1 MVRARSAWCGGDKS
15 GQTLIFII
23 LILVILAFVA
33 LWNFDLHKIIYVKSL
48 SQNAGDSS
56 ALAGARWQAI
66 SLNLIGDLNVMQ
78 AVALTQGETNEAAAI
93 SELQARLCYVGP
105 MIGLEAA
112 QQAGKNNGIFNNDR
126 FTARL
131 MQHADVVRSDYA
143 ARGAD
148 GRMLFPEPFPGCW
161 NEYADMIEAVARNGV
176 AVGPDNAR
184 YYSDYSDGSLLLLPD
199 FYDAVTG
206 EDWCWFYFHAYEFL
220 KTYVDYHSWPPLPQ
234 IIPVPEPMNSEYFG
248 LGLKRQDRIGDARA
262 LAAMEAVRVERDLS
276 PDPVAGTVGSITS
289 AWYCFDQEAWGAW
302 ESISPFGENNFPATG
317 PVKSQY
323 DYAGGDAVTR
333 VLAASPRLTP
343 GAGTSKITWTA
354 AAKPFG
360 YLEVDGRQVKP
371 NEVELVLPAFRD
383 VRLFPADAS
392 SAPAGGAFNLDWRD
406 HIEGHLEDYLAT
418 GRTVA
423 GCTYC
428 MALVTWD
435 NPVFRQTGIDWLRDN
450 SGTCQVPGG
459 GGGPGGGSRHGH

>member
-1 MVRARSAWCGGDKS
+1 M
-15 GQTLIFII
+15 IFII
-23 LILVILAFVA
+23 MILVILAFVA
-33 LWNFDLHKIIYVKSL
+33 LWNFDLHKIVYVKSL

-78 AVALTQGETNEAAAI
+78 AVALTRGDTNEAATI
-93 SELQARLCYVGP
+93 NDLQARLCYVGP

-131 MQHADVVRSDYA
+131 IQHADVVLTEYTA
-143 ARGAD
+143 TGPD
-148 GRMLFPEPFPGCW
+148 GRMMFPEPFPGCW
-161 NEYADMIEAVARNGV
+161 TEYAAMIQAVARNGV

-184 YYSDYSDGSLLLLPD
+184 LYTDSSGGSLLLMPD
-199 FYDAVTG
+199 FYDAVAG
-206 EDWCWFYFHAYEFL
+206 ADWCWFYHHAYDLL
-220 KTYVDYHSWPPLPQ
+220 KTYTDYHSWPPLPEV
-234 IIPVPEPMNSEYFG
+234 IPTPEPMNSEYFG
-248 LGLKRQDRIGDARA
+248 LGLKRQDLIGDARA
-262 LAAMEAVRVERDLS
+262 IAAMDDARVERGLS
-276 PDPVAGTVGSITS
+276 PNPISATMGSVVS
-289 AWYCFDQEAWGAW
+289 AWYCYDESVWGPW
-302 ESISPFGENNFPATG
+302 TLISPWGENSFPATG

-360 YLEVDGRQVKP
+360 YLEIDGRQVKP
-371 NEVELVLPAFRD
+371 NEYSLVLPAFRD
-383 VRLFPADAS
+383 VRLIPTDTS

-406 HIEGHLEDYLAT
+406 HIEGHLQDYMAT
-418 GRTVA
+418 GRLVE
-423 GCTYC
+423 GCSFC
-428 MALVTWD
+428 MTLAVWE
-435 NPVFRQTGIDWLRDN
+435 NPLFRQTGIDWLEEN
-450 SGTCQVPGG
+450 SASCQDSGG
-459 GGGPGGGSRHGH
+459 GGHHGGGSRRGH